1 MSTESRHAARSSA
14 TRRKLI
20 GAARELFA
28 ARGYADVGTTEIAR
42 AAGVTRGALYHQFA
56 DKAELLAAVVDEID
70 AEMSQQLASG
80 AMAAAD
86 SGDPVAILTAGAG
99 AFLEAVT
106 RRDVHQVLLVD
117 ALPVLG
123 WERWREIGL
132 RHGLGLIEAVL
143 RQGIDDGALRPVPT
157 RPLAHVLLAA
167 IDEAALYVVAASDP
181 DAARREMLAAITPLV
196 DGLRVTGA

>member
-1 MSTESRHAARSSA
+1 MSTESRQAARSSA
-14 TRRKLI
+14 TRRKLVA
-20 GAARELFA
+20 AARELFS

-42 AAGVTRGALYHQFA
+42 TAGVTRGALYHQFA

-70 AEMSQQLASG
+70 GELTQQLAVG

-86 SGDPVAILTAGAG
+86 GDPVAILTAGAE
-99 AFLEAVT
+99 AFLDAVT
-106 RRDVHQVLLVD
+106 RQDVHRVVLVD

-123 WERWREIGL
+123 WERWRAIGL

-143 RQGIDDGALRPVPT
+143 RQGIEDGALRPVPT

-167 IDEAALYVVAASDP
+167 IDEAALYVVAADDP
-181 DAARREMLAAITPLV
+181 DAARHEMLAAIAPLV
-196 DGLRVTGA
+196 DGLRAV

>member
-1 MSTESRHAARSSA
+1 MSTESRHAQRSNA

-20 GAARELFA
+20 AAARELFA
-28 ARGYADVGTTEIAR
+28 ARGYADVGTTEIVA

-70 AEMSQQLASG
+70 AEMTQQLASG
-80 AMAAAD
+80 AMA
-86 SGDPVAILTAGAG
+86 SGSADPVAILTAGAA

-106 RRDVHQVLLVD
+106 RQDVHRVLLVD

-143 RQGIDDGALRPVPT
+143 RQGIDDGVLRDVPT

-167 IDEAALYVVAASDP
+167 IDEAALYVVAADDP
-181 DAARREMLAAITPLV
+181 DAARREMLEAITPLI
-196 DGLRVTGA
+196 DGLRAPAT

>member
-20 GAARELFA
+20 GAARELFT

-56 DKAELLAAVVDEID
+56 DKAELMAAVVDEID
-70 AEMSQQLASG
+70 AEMTQELATG
-80 AMAAAD
+80 AMAAGD
-86 SGDPVAILTAGAG
+86 GDPVAILTAGAT

-106 RRDVHQVLLVD
+106 RQDVHRVLLVD

-123 WERWREIGL
+123 WERWRAIGL

-143 RQGIDDGALRPVPT
+143 RQGIADGTLRDVPT

-167 IDEAALYVVAASDP
+167 IDEAALYVVAADDP
-181 DAARREMLAAITPLV
+181 DAARREMLAAIAPLV
-196 DGLRVTGA
+196 DGLRAG

>member
-1 MSTESRHAARSSA
+1 MSIESRHAARSSA

-28 ARGYADVGTTEIAR
+28 ARGYADVGTTEIVQ

-70 AEMSQQLASG
+70 GEMTQQLASG
-80 AMAAAD
+80 AMAAG
-86 SGDPVAILTAGAG
+86 SGDPVTILTAGAA

-143 RQGIDDGALRPVPT
+143 RQGIDDGVLRAVPT

-167 IDEAALYVVAASDP
+167 IDEAALYVVAADDP
-181 DAARREMLAAITPLV
+181 DAAREEMLAALAPLV
-196 DGLRVTGA
+196 DGLRVAPA

>member
-20 GAARELFA
+20 SAARELFA
-28 ARGYADVGTTEIAR
+28 ARGYNDVGTTEIVR

-70 AEMSQQLASG
+70 AEMTQQLASG
-80 AMAAAD
+80 AMAAGDA
-86 SGDPVAILTAGAG
+86 DPVAILTVGAG

-106 RRDVHQVLLVD
+106 RQDVHQVLLVD

-143 RQGIDDGALRPVPT
+143 RQGIDDGVLRDVPT

-167 IDEAALYVVAASDP
+167 IDEAALYVVAADDP
-181 DAARREMLAAITPLV
+181 DAARHEMLAVLAPLV
-196 DGLRVTGA
+196 EGLRARPA